1 VTWHKRQSTTRI
13 DRCRFTVQTNEFEQ
27 HERFVSNDS
36 DKFYRVIGELD
47 RLLAPGTGDGFWSAR
62 PIFYEMDRSF
72 LNGWVTCRLKELRD
86 DKNLLV
92 FRDRNSLTINVTKA
106 YAVSLATIDRPA
118 DGLYLYPQHYMAR
131 NVGPTP
137 LKVRRYGCDR
147 AIRNEV
153 YDPDVRLELRDEF
166 ELLPGE
172 TLERNGHEDVL
183 DWQSGNTPGF
193 LLRLHSESLGDY
205 EWAFDRKTRAPKGVT
220 VLDSFS
226 SQITTVMQMLT
237 TLGTPVYGDF
247 VETALGSR
255 YFHVRWEALKMI
267 SQLMP
272 ERTKEAIER
281 LKNDPHPAIR
291 RAVERT
297 LRMNAAENTG
307 G

>member
-1 VTWHKRQSTTRI
+1 VPSDI
-13 DRCRFTVQTNEFEQ
+13 DR
-27 HERFVSNDS
+27 
-36 DKFYRVIGELD
+36 FYRIIGELD
-47 RLLAPGTGDGFWSAR
+47 RLLTPGIGEGFWSAR
-62 PIFYEMDRSF
+62 PLFAEMDQPF
-72 LNGWVTCRLKELRD
+72 LNGWVACRLKELR
-86 DKNLLV
+86 NEQNFLV
-92 FRDRNSLTINVTKA
+92 FRDRNALTINVTKA
-106 YAVSLATIDRPA
+106 YAVSLATIDHPA

-131 NVGPTP
+131 NVGHAP
-137 LKVRRYGCDR
+137 LKVRRYRSDR
-147 AIRNEV
+147 PVRNEI
-153 YDPDVRLELRDEF
+153 YDPSARLELRDEF
-166 ELLPGE
+166 ALLPGE
-172 TLERNGHEDVL
+172 TLERNGYEDVL
-183 DWQSGNTPGF
+183 DWQSEGTPGF

-205 EWAFDRKTRAPKGVT
+205 EWAFDRTTLAPKGVT

-267 SQLMP
+267 NQLTP
-272 ERTKEAIER
+272 ERTQAAIER

-297 LRMNAAENTG
+297 LQLNLAERTG